1 MARVS
6 AAAGQMETAERLYQ
20 RLLEIDP
27 ESVSAR
33 MGLGDLAIDRR
44 NPAEAMRWYEEALER
59 AEGAARSRALLA
71 HGRAAL
77 AAGRIGTARE
87 HLTRFI
93 ASEPPPPDAQMA
105 WGLNGLAL
113 IALFEEDPGEAVL
126 LFEQAAV
133 LAPDQARI
141 KENLDR
147 ARAVLASRPPDPPP
161 PPPSDTARPGAAPPA
176 TEGEDPGAT
185 AAPAPAAPEVPEPGT
200 SVPALAEPGATP
212 PGAAASPPAGL
223 EVPAA
228 VATAALPSG
237 DPPREPG
244 AGEPVAAV
252 PAAAP
257 EDPEPGTSAPAPAE
271 PGATPPV
278 TGAAAEAQSGVTPPA
293 ASAAAESETAPPAT
307 GAPEAVEPVP
317 AAPGPKVPEKASD
330 REIAALLREA
340 GAFLVR
346 EGEDW
351 FLQVAAFAKPGR
363 AERMAARVRGRS
375 GFPVKIVAAERSAGP
390 LYLVRAGPVRSRR
403 ELRAVLDALG
413 PGDGPAP

>member
-44 NPAEAMRWYEEALER
+44 NPAEAMRWYGEALER

-161 PPPSDTARPGAAPPA
+161 PPSDTARPGAAPPA

-185 AAPAPAAPEVPEPGT
+185 AAPAPAAPEDPEPGT
-200 SVPALAEPGATP
+200 SVPAPAKP
-212 PGAAASPPAGL
+212 PAAGAAASPPAGL

-228 VATAALPSG
+228 VATAALPLG

-244 AGEPVAAV
+244 AGEPGEAV
-252 PAAAP
+252 AAAP
-257 EDPEPGTSAPAPAE
+257 AALEDPGPETSVPAPAE
-271 PGATPPV
+271 SGATPPA
-278 TGAAAEAQSGVTPPA
+278 TGI
-293 ASAAAESETAPPAT
+293 AAESETAPPAA

-346 EGEDW
+346 EGEEW